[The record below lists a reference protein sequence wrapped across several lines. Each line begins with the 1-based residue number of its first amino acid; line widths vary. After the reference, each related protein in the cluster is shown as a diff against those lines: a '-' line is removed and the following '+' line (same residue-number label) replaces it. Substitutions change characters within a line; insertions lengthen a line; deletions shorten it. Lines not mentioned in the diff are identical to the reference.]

1 VPVVVPAPEMVWD
14 PPPQAAKSAAA
25 IQATIDNLR
34 MSFIPRSTM
43 VGVRNQ

>member
-1 VPVVVPAPEMVWD
+1 VPVPGEPVMVCE

-34 MSFIPRSTM
+34 MSFIPRSTS